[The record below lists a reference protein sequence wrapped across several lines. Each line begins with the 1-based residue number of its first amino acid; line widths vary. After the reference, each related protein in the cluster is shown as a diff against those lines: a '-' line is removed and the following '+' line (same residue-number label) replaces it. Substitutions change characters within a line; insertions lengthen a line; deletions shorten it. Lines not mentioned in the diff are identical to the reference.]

1 MARVLVLNATYEPLA
16 IVAPR
21 RAVVLVLDRK
31 ADPIDGSGE
40 WFHAERTQVEVPSV
54 VRLRSMVTVDR
65 SRELSIS
72 RRGVFVRDAATCQYC
87 GDKAETLDHVVPRSR
102 GGLHSWDN
110 VVAAC
115 RPCNVHKADRL
126 LTETRLHLARHP
138 SVPRRMSWVSVAVP
152 HVPPQWRP
160 WLPAVA

>member
-21 RAVVLVLDRK
+21 RAVVLLLDRK
-31 ADPIDGSGE
+31 ADALDGSGE

-54 VRLRSMVTVDR
+54 LRLRAMVTVDR
-65 SRELSIS
+65 SRDLSIS

-115 RPCNVHKADRL
+115 RPCNVRKADRL
-126 LTETRLHLARHP
+126 LAETRLRLTRHP
-138 SVPRRMSWVSVAVP
+138 AIPRRMSWVSVAVA
-152 HVPPQWRP
+152 HVPPQWQP